1 LEFIEMKNLL
11 TTIALCAFM
20 APAAAVAQASEICPT
35 IGSLAESIMTARQRG
50 VPISQAYGLANDN
63 ALALEMIQQAWEKTR
78 WHSDGAQLR
87 EVQDFKEQWEVA
99 CYRAQGVGA

>member
-1 LEFIEMKNLL
+1 MKNLL
-11 TTIALCAFM
+11 TTIAVCAFM
-20 APAAAVAQASEICPT
+20 MPLPLPAQAQASEICPT

-50 VPISQAYGLANDN
+50 VPISQAYGLANGN
-63 ALALEMIQQAWEKTR
+63 ELAMGMIQQAWEKTR

-99 CYRAQGVGA
+99 CYQAQGVGV